1 MKNRRKPQ
9 FFNEVEIIDAGS
21 EGKAVAKP
29 ENQVVFVPF
38 AAPGDIVDL
47 EVIRKKKNYFEGK
60 ILQFHRYSDL
70 RTEPECMHF
79 GLCGGCKWQHMD
91 YVHQLYF
98 KQKQVKDNLD
108 RIAKVGYPEI
118 RPILA
123 APQAFYYRNKLEY
136 TFSNRKWFI
145 DGAPSSE
152 KSAAEMNGLG
162 FHLPGMF
169 DRILDID
176 YCHLQPDPS
185 NEIRLF
191 VRKYAIDNGLSFYD
205 VRNHEG
211 LLRNL
216 IIRNTSAG
224 AFMVIL
230 VIHHEDEMI
239 WNGLLPALEE
249 NFPAITSLM
258 LVLNDKKNDVINDL
272 EVKRFSGGSF
282 LVEKMA
288 SPRDG
293 FAELEFEIG
302 PVSFYQTNA
311 LQAERLYRAAFDMV
325 QLKGDERVYDLYTG
339 TGTIALYFARF
350 VKEVI
355 GIEYVEQAVKDAVR
369 NAKRNQIDN
378 VRFYAGDMA
387 AVLDETFI
395 AEQGKADLIITDP
408 PRAGMQSKVVAQLLA
423 IEAPRILYIS
433 CNPATQ
439 ARDINMLNEKYKLI
453 AVQPVDMFPQTQH
466 VENIALLEFRTA

>member
-1 MKNRRKPQ
+1 
-9 FFNEVEIIDAGS
+9 
-21 EGKAVAKP
+21 
-29 ENQVVFVPF
+29 
-38 AAPGDIVDL
+38 
-47 EVIRKKKNYFEGK
+47 
-60 ILQFHRYSDL
+60 
-70 RTEPECMHF
+70 
-79 GLCGGCKWQHMD
+79 
-91 YVHQLYF
+91 
-98 KQKQVKDNLD
+98 
-108 RIAKVGYPEI
+108 
-118 RPILA
+118 
-123 APQAFYYRNKLEY
+123 
-136 TFSNRKWFI
+136 
-145 DGAPSSE
+145 
-152 KSAAEMNGLG
+152 
-162 FHLPGMF
+162 
-169 DRILDID
+169 
-176 YCHLQPDPS
+176 LQPDPS

>member
-9 FFNEVEIIDAGS
+9 FFNEVEIVDAGS

-70 RTEPECMHF
+70 RTEPECKHF

-91 YVHQLYF
+91 YVHQLNF

-108 RIAKVGYPEI
+108 RIAKVDYPAI
-118 RPILA
+118 SPILA

-136 TFSNRKWFI
+136 TFSNRKWFT

-176 YCHLQPDPS
+176 HCHLQPDPS

-224 AFMVIL
+224 TFMVIL

-239 WNGLLPALEE
+239 WNGLLPALAE

-258 LVLNDKKNDVINDL
+258 LVVNDKKNDVINDL
-272 EVKRFSGGSF
+272 EVKHFSGESF
-282 LVEKMA
+282 LVEKMN

-293 FAELEFEIG
+293 FADLEFEIG

-325 QLKGDERVYDLYTG
+325 QLNGDERVYDLYTG

-350 VKEVI
+350 VES
-355 GIEYVEQAVKDAVR
+355 YW
-369 NAKRNQIDN
+369 
-378 VRFYAGDMA
+378 
-387 AVLDETFI
+387 
-395 AEQGKADLIITDP
+395 
-408 PRAGMQSKVVAQLLA
+408 
-423 IEAPRILYIS
+423 
-433 CNPATQ
+433 
-439 ARDINMLNEKYKLI
+439 
-453 AVQPVDMFPQTQH
+453 H
-466 VENIALLEFRTA
+466 

>member
-9 FFNEVEIIDAGS
+9 FFSEVEIVDAGS

-47 EVIRKKKNYFEGK
+47 EVFRKKKNYFEGK
-60 ILQFHRYSDL
+60 ILHFHQYSDM
-70 RTEPECMHF
+70 RTQPECKHF

-91 YVHQLYF
+91 YVHQLNF

-108 RIAKVGYPEI
+108 RIAKVDYPAI
-118 RPILA
+118 SPILA
-123 APQAFYYRNKLEY
+123 APQPFYYRNKLEY
-136 TFSNRKWFI
+136 TFSNRKWFT

-152 KSAAEMNGLG
+152 KTADEMNGLG

-176 YCHLQPDPS
+176 HCHLQPDPS

-191 VRKYAIDNGLSFYD
+191 VRKYAIENKLSFYD

-230 VIHHEDEMI
+230 VINHEDDTV
-239 WNGLLPALEE
+239 WNGLLPALNK

-258 LVLNDKKNDVINDL
+258 LVVNDKKNDVINDL
-272 EVKRFSGGSF
+272 EVKNFSGESF

-293 FAELEFEIG
+293 FTDLEFEIG

-311 LQAERLYRAAFDMV
+311 VQAERLYRAAFDMV
-325 QLKGDERVYDLYTG
+325 HLNGDELVYDLYTG

-355 GIEYVEQAVKDAVR
+355 GIEYVEQAVEDAGR
-369 NAKRNQIDN
+369 NARRNQINN

-387 AVLDETFI
+387 AVLNETFT
-395 AEQGKADLIITDP
+395 AEQGKPDLIITDP
-408 PRAGMQSKVVAQLLA
+408 PRAGMHPKVLAQLLA
-423 IEAPRILYIS
+423 LEAKRMLYIS

-439 ARDINMLNEKYKLI
+439 ARDINMLDDKYKLI
-453 AVQPVDMFPQTQH
+453 EVQPVDMFPQTQH
-466 VENIALLEFRTA
+466 VENIVLLELRSV

>member
-60 ILQFHRYSDL
+60 ILKFHRSSDL
-70 RTEPECMHF
+70 RTEPECKHF

-91 YVHQLYF
+91 YVHQLNF

-108 RIAKVGYPEI
+108 RIAKVEYPAI
-118 RPILA
+118 SPILA
-123 APQAFYYRNKLEY
+123 APQAFFYRNKLEY
-136 TFSNRKWFI
+136 TFSSRKWFT
-145 DGAPSSE
+145 DGAPSFE

-176 YCHLQPDPS
+176 HCHLQPDPS

-239 WNGLLPALEE
+239 WNGLLPALADA
-249 NFPAITSLM
+249 FPAIKSLM
-258 LVLNDKKNDVINDL
+258 FVVNDKKNDVINDL
-272 EVKRFSGGSF
+272 EVKCFSGESF
-282 LVEKMA
+282 LVEKMT
-288 SPRDG
+288 SPRPG
-293 FAELEFEIG
+293 FADLEFEIG

-311 LQAERLYRAAFDMV
+311 FQAERLYRAAFDMV
-325 QLKGDERVYDLYTG
+325 QLDGNERVYDLYTG

-355 GIEYVEQAVKDAVR
+355 GIEYVEQAVLDAGR

-378 VRFYAGDMA
+378 VRFFAGDMA

-408 PRAGMQSKVVAQLLA
+408 PRAGMHPKVVAQLLA
-423 IEAPRILYIS
+423 IETPRILYIS

-439 ARDINMLNEKYKLI
+439 ARDLNMLDEKYKLT

-466 VENIALLEFRTA
+466 VENIVLLELRSA

>member
-1 MKNRRKPQ
+1 
-9 FFNEVEIIDAGS
+9 
-21 EGKAVAKP
+21 
-29 ENQVVFVPF
+29 
-38 AAPGDIVDL
+38 
-47 EVIRKKKNYFEGK
+47 
-60 ILQFHRYSDL
+60 
-70 RTEPECMHF
+70 
-79 GLCGGCKWQHMD
+79 
-91 YVHQLYF
+91 
-98 KQKQVKDNLD
+98 
-108 RIAKVGYPEI
+108 
-118 RPILA
+118 
-123 APQAFYYRNKLEY
+123 
-136 TFSNRKWFI
+136 
-145 DGAPSSE
+145 
-152 KSAAEMNGLG
+152 
-162 FHLPGMF
+162 
-169 DRILDID
+169 
-176 YCHLQPDPS
+176 
-185 NEIRLF
+185 
-191 VRKYAIDNGLSFYD
+191 
-205 VRNHEG
+205 
-211 LLRNL
+211 
-216 IIRNTSAG
+216 
-224 AFMVIL
+224 
-230 VIHHEDEMI
+230 
-239 WNGLLPALEE
+239 
-249 NFPAITSLM
+249 
-258 LVLNDKKNDVINDL
+258 
-272 EVKRFSGGSF
+272 
-282 LVEKMA
+282 MA

>member
-1 MKNRRKPQ
+1 M
-9 FFNEVEIIDAGS
+9 
-21 EGKAVAKP
+21 
-29 ENQVVFVPF
+29 
-38 AAPGDIVDL
+38 
-47 EVIRKKKNYFEGK
+47 
-60 ILQFHRYSDL
+60 
-70 RTEPECMHF
+70 
-79 GLCGGCKWQHMD
+79 
-91 YVHQLYF
+91 
-98 KQKQVKDNLD
+98 
-108 RIAKVGYPEI
+108 
-118 RPILA
+118 
-123 APQAFYYRNKLEY
+123 
-136 TFSNRKWFI
+136 
-145 DGAPSSE
+145 
-152 KSAAEMNGLG
+152 
-162 FHLPGMF
+162 
-169 DRILDID
+169 
-176 YCHLQPDPS
+176 
-185 NEIRLF
+185 
-191 VRKYAIDNGLSFYD
+191 
-205 VRNHEG
+205 
-211 LLRNL
+211 
-216 IIRNTSAG
+216 
-224 AFMVIL
+224 
-230 VIHHEDEMI
+230 
-239 WNGLLPALEE
+239 
-249 NFPAITSLM
+249 
-258 LVLNDKKNDVINDL
+258 
-272 EVKRFSGGSF
+272 
-282 LVEKMA
+282 VEKMA